1 MELIFIEYA
10 TNLSELAGQ
19 YMVCTG
25 CAKNHG
31 SSAKVS
37 RKKRLTLFHLRLRF

>member
-1 MELIFIEYA
+1 MEPIFTEYA
-10 TNLSELAGQ
+10 ANLSQLAGR

-25 CAKNHG
+25 CVKSHG

-37 RKKRLTLFHLRLRF
+37 RKKRLTLLYLRLRF